1 MWKSVVVFYENN
13 AVFFSPF
20 SGFKFKRPGN
30 SLSLS
35 KPKPPA
41 PVNNGRL
48 EVGSKPL
55 LRGGRQSSDD
65 DVTVVSQTGPLHE
78 LTSNTATRK
87 MVEKVKKVCVFDIG
101 PDKQEIVIFFAPAYS
116 RERYRSSTFCPSVIL
131 SV

>member
-1 MWKSVVVFYENN
+1 MCGNLLL
-13 AVFFSPF
+13 FFLKTSIFSLF

-41 PVNNGRL
+41 PVDNGRL

-55 LRGGRQSSDD
+55 FRGGRQNNDD

-78 LTSNTATRK
+78 LTSNTAASK
-87 MVEKVKKVCVFDIG
+87 MVEKAKKVPVCVFDIG
-101 PDKQEIVIFFAPAYS
+101 PDKQGYF
-116 RERYRSSTFCPSVIL
+116 L
-131 SV
+131 L